1 MNKVYIHT
9 EFIKLQQVLKLA
21 GLIDQGSDVKY
32 FLSQGK
38 VLVNGE
44 VATERGKKIRHGD
57 IVALLRWS
65 WKPEKQKILIY
76 VKNKYALIMYF

>member
-1 MNKVYIHT
+1 MKTITIQT

-44 VATERGKKIRHGD
+44 VATERGKKIRQGD
-57 IVALLRWS
+57 IVELKGVGSVEVELEA
-65 WKPEKQKILIY
+65 
-76 VKNKYALIMYF
+76 

>member
-57 IVALLRWS
+57 ILELKGVGSDEVELEA
-65 WKPEKQKILIY
+65 
-76 VKNKYALIMYF
+76 

>member
-1 MNKVYIHT
+1 MKTVKIHT

-32 FLSQGK
+32 YLSEGR

-44 VATERGKKIRHGD
+44 VATQRGKKIYPGD
-57 IVALLRWS
+57 VVALMGVDS
-65 WKPEKQKILIY
+65 FTVAAEE
-76 VKNKYALIMYF
+76 

>member
-21 GLIDQGSDVKY
+21 GLIDQGSDVNY

-57 IVALLRWS
+57 IVEL
-65 WKPEKQKILIY
+65 KGVGY
-76 VKNKYALIMYF
+76 VEVELEA

>member
-57 IVALLRWS
+57 IGELKGVGSVEVELEA
-65 WKPEKQKILIY
+65 
-76 VKNKYALIMYF
+76 

>member
-32 FLSQGK
+32 FLSHK
-38 VLVNGE
+38 S
-44 VATERGKKIRHGD
+44 IR
-57 IVALLRWS
+57 
-65 WKPEKQKILIY
+65 
-76 VKNKYALIMYF
+76 

>member
-32 FLSQGK
+32 YLAK
-38 VLVNGE
+38 NMVYVNNE
-44 VATERGKKIRHGD
+44 LATERGKKIRHGA
-57 IVALLRWS
+57 IV
-65 WKPEKQKILIY
+65 E
-76 VKNKYALIMYF
+76 VKGVGSVEVELDVD